1 MRTHA
6 LPVLFGLAAL
16 ALSPRDA
23 AAGHPAGTVVIME
36 CSASGP
42 AAAACV
48 GVGVLMHEL
57 SKEDGFGPNGEV
69 MKVLR
74 APVEMIASNVP
85 GAKHERGEGAKIL
98 RVLTGVSLADIQTYG
113 PQGGP
118 NSEVS
123 KLLRSLGIQIQ

>member
-48 GVGVLMHEL
+48 GVGVL

-98 RVLTGVSLADIQTYG
+98 RVLTGVSVADIQTYG